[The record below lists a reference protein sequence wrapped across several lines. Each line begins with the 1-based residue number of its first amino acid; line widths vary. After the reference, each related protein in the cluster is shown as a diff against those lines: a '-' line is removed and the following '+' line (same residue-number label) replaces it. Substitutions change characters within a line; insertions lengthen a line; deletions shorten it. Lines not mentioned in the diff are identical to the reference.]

1 MYTKVRTRVKTKLH
15 VNQKKIAYCFL
26 YNLHVSENLSHV
38 ENEVLSDSYTRLSSS
53 TIVIV
58 LKRPYIESLELYE
71 G

>member
-15 VNQKKIAYCFL
+15 VNQKNCLLLL